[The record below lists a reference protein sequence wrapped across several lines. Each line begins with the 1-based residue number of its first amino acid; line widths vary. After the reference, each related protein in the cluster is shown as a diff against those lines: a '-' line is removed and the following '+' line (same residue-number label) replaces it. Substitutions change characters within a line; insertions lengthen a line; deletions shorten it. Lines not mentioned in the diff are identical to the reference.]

1 MGCDSNLPDYRS
13 ANGFWKQYP
22 PLVKAGVTMKVS
34 VTTNKNNSNHSNSFS
49 LLANVTI

>member
-34 VTTNKNNSNHSNSFS
+34 VTTNKKRIIVIILIPFHC
-49 LLANVTI
+49 